1 MEKNKPEVDY
11 RAERKARIAKN
22 AAKGKKGKI
31 DSYIVV
37 KSILIAVCVVLVVA
51 AAVGVCNAYGVP
63 QRLLPAVT
71 VGDRTYSVA
80 EYEYYYTSLYGTQA
94 QQSQSFADQYGGTSL
109 LSALGQYDYT
119 VHPEK
124 ASKTEGE
131 ETITWAEY
139 FDNSVVEMMQAYDY
153 YFAQCKELGIELDDT
168 DEADIEDMLAEI
180 QTYADMYSVSLTR
193 YLGSMYGNGMTKKL
207 YKSILSDQKLA
218 EKYIAHIEEQQK
230 SAVSDSAIE
239 DAYNADP
246 SAYQVV
252 DLRVFGFAADGSSVT
267 TENTTESADTEK
279 TTDENAEDKLA
290 SIVKKAEEFRDRIT
304 DEQSFIDLAVE
315 YAAESDKE
323 SFKNPS
329 ATIANQISKS
339 VVSANISEDLAKWLF
354 EDGRKTGDKYSVTS
368 NDKDYVYVVYVVKP
382 AYREDAPKVDVR
394 HILVSY
400 ETGLNHM
407 ESHTKDGTEH
417 TQAES
422 DAFAADVAEA
432 EKLFNLT
439 VDYDFAAK
447 QNEKYTKEV
456 VAATYSAT
464 YDIYEEYLK
473 NATEE
478 NFAKLATSYS
488 ADTSSTTNHTNTE
501 NGGLYEDVAKN
512 SMVDNF
518 DKWIYDSSRKNGDVG
533 IVQTEYGFH
542 IIYFVGKNARA
553 DWQETVI
560 ESLTAE
566 TQEEFNAK
574 LEEIVADKTNVNV
587 SSFKNFAYN
596 QSMDLIE
603 KIYGASF
610 VE

>member
-1 MEKNKPEVDY
+1 
-11 RAERKARIAKN
+11 
-22 AAKGKKGKI
+22 
-31 DSYIVV
+31 
-37 KSILIAVCVVLVVA
+37 
-51 AAVGVCNAYGVP
+51 
-63 QRLLPAVT
+63 
-71 VGDRTYSVA
+71 
-80 EYEYYYTSLYGTQA
+80 
-94 QQSQSFADQYGGTSL
+94 
-109 LSALGQYDYT
+109 
-119 VHPEK
+119 
-124 ASKTEGE
+124 
-131 ETITWAEY
+131 
-139 FDNSVVEMMQAYDY
+139 
-153 YFAQCKELGIELDDT
+153 
-168 DEADIEDMLAEI
+168 MLAEI

-218 EKYIAHIEEQQK
+218 EKYITHIEEQQK

-339 VVSANISEDLAKWLF
+339 VVSSNISEDLAKWLF

-501 NGGLYEDVAKN
+501 NGGLYEDVTKN

-533 IVQTEYGFH
+533 IVQTEYVFH

>member
-1 MEKNKPEVDY
+1 M
-11 RAERKARIAKN
+11 
-22 AAKGKKGKI
+22 
-31 DSYIVV
+31 
-37 KSILIAVCVVLVVA
+37 
-51 AAVGVCNAYGVP
+51 
-63 QRLLPAVT
+63 
-71 VGDRTYSVA
+71 
-80 EYEYYYTSLYGTQA
+80 
-94 QQSQSFADQYGGTSL
+94 
-109 LSALGQYDYT
+109 
-119 VHPEK
+119 
-124 ASKTEGE
+124 
-131 ETITWAEY
+131 
-139 FDNSVVEMMQAYDY
+139 
-153 YFAQCKELGIELDDT
+153 
-168 DEADIEDMLAEI
+168 
-180 QTYADMYSVSLTR
+180 
-193 YLGSMYGNGMTKKL
+193 
-207 YKSILSDQKLA
+207 
-218 EKYIAHIEEQQK
+218 
-230 SAVSDSAIE
+230 
-239 DAYNADP
+239 
-246 SAYQVV
+246 
-252 DLRVFGFAADGSSVT
+252 
-267 TENTTESADTEK
+267 
-279 TTDENAEDKLA
+279 
-290 SIVKKAEEFRDRIT
+290 
-304 DEQSFIDLAVE
+304 
-315 YAAESDKE
+315 
-323 SFKNPS
+323 
-329 ATIANQISKS
+329 
-339 VVSANISEDLAKWLF
+339 
-354 EDGRKTGDKYSVTS
+354 
-368 NDKDYVYVVYVVKP
+368 KP

-422 DAFAADVAEA
+422 DVFAADVAEA

-478 NFAKLATSYS
+478 NFANLATSYS